1 MIRMIATWRVFNNRI
16 RAIAKARACY
26 QHSCLQYVSG
36 QKMTNESFRHRLN
49 IDDKNYSIASRII
62 SDTLSRQLIK
72 PYNENQSR
80 KYAQYIPWWA

>member
-1 MIRMIATWRVFNNRI
+1 MLTFTD
-16 RAIAKARACY
+16 
-26 QHSCLQYVSG
+26 QYNERDVELGLIKHVEKFLIEMGAGFAFMGRQYHIEVSG
-36 QKMTNESFRHRLN
+36 
-49 IDDKNYSIASRII
+49 DDYSIASRII

>member
-1 MIRMIATWRVFNNRI
+1 MYAPMTLRQMTAED
-16 RAIAKARACY
+16 KARACY

-49 IDDKNYSIASRII
+49 IDDKNYSTASRII